1 MKVIGFTA
9 EEQHEIFRLVT
20 AILYLGNVQ
29 FVDDGKGGSTIAD
42 RQGTRTLTADPHH
55 ISLTPSGLTRHSS
68 QQLWRCW
75 PIS

>member
-29 FVDDGKGGSTIAD
+29 FIDDGKGGSTIAD
-42 RQGTRTLTADPHH
+42 RQGIYSYYLFIYLFIRLTATDPR
-55 ISLTPSGLTRHSS
+55 P
-68 QQLWRCW
+68 W
-75 PIS
+75 